1 MTIIPGADYC
11 VRFVPFPPDNGTGG
25 GMVLPNAEDDGY
37 SIYLDARL
45 LSNMEKAKKV
55 FDHER
60 KHIENNDFWNGKPI
74 DEIEDIK

>member
-1 MTIIPGADYC
+1 MTYIPGVDYH
-11 VRFVPFPPDNGTGG
+11 VFWVPFPENNGTGG
-25 GMVLPNAEDDGY
+25 GAVMPNEDDDGY

-60 KHIENNDFWNGKPI
+60 KHIENDDFWNDKPI